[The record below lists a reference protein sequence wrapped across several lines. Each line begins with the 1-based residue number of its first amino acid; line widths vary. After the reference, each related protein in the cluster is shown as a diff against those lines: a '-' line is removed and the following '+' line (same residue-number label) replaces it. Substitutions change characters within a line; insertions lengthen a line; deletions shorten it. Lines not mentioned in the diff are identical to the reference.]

1 MQCNCTE
8 GLHFSA
14 FHCSSNQNLRYL
26 LFLNLMFVIF
36 ISASIAPCTIRLN
49 AANPV
54 GVPSYTGSGDVG
66 RIYSCVSNA
75 NCNHDVHVLS
85 CYEARNR
92 GFRQH
97 PTGHST
103 VDISA
108 IGQSSRPIVL
118 VLVSYEPIEWTL
130 NIPSQIV
137 IDTVIVVSCSSFSL
151 F

>member
-1 MQCNCTE
+1 
-8 GLHFSA
+8 
-14 FHCSSNQNLRYL
+14 
-26 LFLNLMFVIF
+26 MFTIF
-36 ISASIAPCTIRLN
+36 ISASIASCTIQLN

-75 NCNHDVHVLS
+75 NCNYDVHVLS
-85 CYEARNR
+85 CYEARSS

-137 IDTVIVVSCSSFSL
+137 IDTVIVVSCSSFSIDITQFYTCNIL
-151 F
+151 SAD

>member
-1 MQCNCTE
+1 MLC
-8 GLHFSA
+8 LP
-14 FHCSSNQNLRYL
+14 
-26 LFLNLMFVIF
+26 
-36 ISASIAPCTIRLN
+36 ASIASCTIRLN
-49 AANPV
+49 AANAV
-54 GVPSYTGSGDVG
+54 GVPSYTGSGGVG

-75 NCNHDVHVLS
+75 NCNYDVHVLS

-97 PTGHST
+97 PTGYST

-108 IGQSSRPIVL
+108 TGQSSRPIVL

-137 IDTVIVVSCSSFSL
+137 IDTVIVVSCTCFAHYYSS
-151 F
+151 